1 MILLMDNN
9 YKKLFLIQISA
20 SLAETIT
27 YPIDYVK
34 TLIQINKNTSF
45 TEIIWNISTNKNKL
59 QIYNGLKPALLRHSL
74 YSTFRINMYENL
86 RNHMKSKDNT
96 IHLSTKLLIG
106 GLSGGI
112 SQLITSPCDLLK
124 IRYIT
129 NLKTQQNIS
138 IPKTIRHIYNENGI
152 RGLWKGVTPNVSRA
166 VLVNFGELAT
176 YDQSKQFI
184 KKHLYLEDNTP
195 LHIMSSI
202 CSGFVASV
210 CCTPADVIKSR
221 IMQTNNPYNGIT
233 DCIIQTINKEG
244 VRTLYKGFFPI
255 WFRLAPWQL
264 IFWVSYEKLRILSG
278 LESF

>member
-1 MILLMDNN
+1 MIYEKLL
-9 YKKLFLIQISA
+9 LIQASA
-20 SLAETIT
+20 CIAETT
-27 YPIDYVK
+27 TFPIDYVK
-34 TLIQINKNTSF
+34 TRMQVNQYKTPFFRIISDITLSENKF
-45 TEIIWNISTNKNKL
+45 

-86 RNHMKSKDNT
+86 RNHMKSEDNT
-96 IHLSTKLLIG
+96 IHLSTKVLIG
-106 GLSGGI
+106 GLSGGV

-138 IPKTIRHIYNENGI
+138 LHGTIKQIYKENGL

-176 YDQSKQFI
+176 YDHAKQHI
-184 KKHLYLEDNTP
+184 KNKFKLEENIY
-195 LHIMSSI
+195 LHIASSS
-202 CSGFVASV
+202 CSGFVSSL

-221 IMQTNNPYNGIT
+221 MMQVNSPYHSISN
-233 DCIIQTINKEG
+233 CIVRTIYEEG
-244 VRTLYKGFFPI
+244 VLSLYKGFFPI

-264 IFWVSYEKLRILSG
+264 VFWVSYEKLRIQSG

>member
-1 MILLMDNN
+1 MDNN

-34 TLIQINKNTSF
+34 TLIQINNKNTSF

-138 IPKTIRHIYNENGI
+138 LYCTTKQIYKENGL

-166 VLVNFGELAT
+166 VLVNVGELAT
-176 YDQSKQFI
+176 YDHAKQYI
-184 KKHLYLEDNTP
+184 KNKFKLEENIY
-195 LHIMSSI
+195 LHILSSS
-202 CSGFVASV
+202 CSGFVSSL

-221 IMQTNNPYNGIT
+221 MMQVNSPYHSISN
-233 DCIIQTINKEG
+233 CIGKTIYEEG
-244 VRTLYKGFFPI
+244 VLSLYKGFFPI

-264 IFWVSYEKLRILSG
+264 VFWVSYEKLRIQSG